1 MSPRESTSPATTNLS
16 APIAKSLEEQL
27 KAIRQQAAKIT
38 QPLQQ
43 AHSLE
48 TACQDVVAQ
57 LQQVFECDRALIY
70 RLCDRSIDAFIDQF
84 PNPVSGLSF
93 NGGGNGANRP
103 SSNGSIDSGLP
114 LTSANGGN
122 LTGTVIAEA
131 VSRGWTPALGDR
143 LHIAAFG
150 VETLDDYQNLGFI
163 SIADQSRTNL
173 TPHQQQILNRYQV
186 QAALTIPLKLGPKL
200 WGGLVRTALSE
211 SLLLVRTRNCHPTTS
226 GRGVNQFPAESQR
239 PENLHAR
246 PQPPAD

>member
-93 NGGGNGANRP
+93 NGEVTEQIVLVQMAVLIQVFP
-103 SSNGSIDSGLP
+103 SPVLMEGI
-114 LTSANGGN
+114 
-122 LTGTVIAEA
+122 
-131 VSRGWTPALGDR
+131 
-143 LHIAAFG
+143 
-150 VETLDDYQNLGFI
+150 
-163 SIADQSRTNL
+163 
-173 TPHQQQILNRYQV
+173 
-186 QAALTIPLKLGPKL
+186 
-200 WGGLVRTALSE
+200 
-211 SLLLVRTRNCHPTTS
+211 
-226 GRGVNQFPAESQR
+226 
-239 PENLHAR
+239 
-246 PQPPAD
+246 